1 MKILQVLPA
10 LESGGVER
18 GTLEIAQALTRAGH
32 EAWVLSAGGRLV
44 DPLEACGA
52 RHVTW
57 DIGHKNPR
65 TLGQIRPLR
74 RWLAAQN
81 FDIVHARS
89 RLPAWILW
97 LAWRKLPPEQR
108 PHFMTT
114 MHGLHS
120 VSRYSAIMTRGERV
134 IAVSRTCRQYILDN
148 YPQTPP
154 ERIRLIYRGIDPA
167 AFPWQYQP
175 EEAWLS
181 RWYEEHP
188 GLRGG
193 FVITM
198 PGRLTRLKGHIQWL
212 EMMAALRQQIPDLR
226 GLVVGG
232 EDPKRQRYAR
242 EVYERTRELGLGDVV
257 TFAGHRSDIREIYAV
272 SNVVMS
278 LSAKPES
285 FGRTVLEPL
294 SMGTPVVGFAHGGVA
309 EILEALFPEGAVP
322 VNDLAAAK
330 SAVARI
336 AAGQTSA
343 VRPNRQFLLEN
354 MQSQT
359 LDVYREL
366 MAETSTPNAPLRCNE
381 AQ

>member
-1 MKILQVLPA
+1 VKILQVLPA

-18 GTLEIAQALTRAGH
+18 GTLEIAEAITRAGH

-44 DPLEACGA
+44 KPLEACGA
-52 RHVTW
+52 HHVTW
-57 DIGHKNPR
+57 DIGRKAPG
-65 TLGQIRPLR
+65 TLLQIRPLR
-74 RWLAAQN
+74 RWLTAQN

-97 LAWRKLPPEQR
+97 LAWRKMPPGKR

-134 IAVSRTCRQYILDN
+134 IAVSQTCRQYILDN
-148 YPQTPP
+148 FPQTPR

-167 AFPWQYQP
+167 AFPWHYQP
-175 EEAWLS
+175 DQAWLAKWDEQYP
-181 RWYEEHP
+181 R
-188 GLRGG
+188 LKGG
-193 FVITM
+193 FVVTM
-198 PGRLTRLKGHIQWL
+198 PGRMTRLKGHLQWL
-212 EMMAALRQQIPDLR
+212 EIMAALRDQIPNLR

-232 EDPKRQRYAR
+232 EDPRRQGYAR
-242 EVYERTRELGLGDVV
+242 EVYARTRELGLEDIV

-272 SNVVMS
+272 SDVVMS

-309 EILEALFPEGAVP
+309 EILAALFPEGAVP
-322 VNDLAAAK
+322 VNDLGAAR
-330 SAVARI
+330 SAVAKI
-336 AAGQTSA
+336 AAGQASP
-343 VRPNRQFLLEN
+343 VSPNRQFLLEN
-354 MQSQT
+354 MRSQT

-366 MAETSTPNAPLRCNE
+366 MTG
-381 AQ
+381 